1 MAFDTN
7 TLTAKGVELL
17 ASATAAI
24 PIILDGCDATTTY
37 IDQASA
43 IDVSA
48 RPTSPLSTTT
58 DVSVIGATANHV
70 MARAH
75 FQAGTNTGGEARTL
89 YLFGHAQN
97 DPTNVYVIYVC
108 SSQDT
113 FHLPEADDVVNNY
126 EALFDMIYSAVEGS
140 VTTASTSVFCTLAEF
155 NILKERVVTT
165 HKEGDPNEGDPLQTV
180 RGEKVFMDGIG
191 TVALDVMK
199 LDALPSSGYAH
210 FGDDITVEGSAYI
223 NGGLNVNGATSFS
236 DSLQVS
242 STFTAS
248 GGIETDA
255 IYTYNESEI
264 TIDGG
269 LIVNGDVTAS
279 GDIKPD
285 SANTRT
291 IGSTTRYYIA
301 VYSALV
307 SANILTPLPN
317 AQSSSLGASGQEYTR
332 CYAGGLFSYN
342 NRIGHAVSSTPDTR
356 DWRAYASF
364 TEYDGTVVASLEAQD
379 SGFYNTS
386 VIARSSGTS
395 TGGALIFTVGAGE
408 RLNIQYNNEYA
419 RHVAD
424 FSVPA
429 IHFSTLDTMTVGGL
443 TGNQP
448 VYDSGTGTQ
457 TLKVGSILMAW
468 KVSNADGGLTGR
480 VITQTSSTT
489 LLYYCS
495 SSAGAITN
503 TGNRLPNGTYT
514 SLCDFD
520 TGNANKN
527 TWILVQC
534 LSLD

>member
-199 LDALPSSGYAH
+199 LDALPGSGYAH
-210 FGDDITVEGSAYI
+210 FGDDITVEG
-223 NGGLNVNGATSFS
+223 N
-236 DSLQVS
+236 
-242 STFTAS
+242 
-248 GGIETDA
+248 
-255 IYTYNESEI
+255 
-264 TIDGG
+264 
-269 LIVNGDVTAS
+269 
-279 GDIKPD
+279 
-285 SANTRT
+285 
-291 IGSTTRYYIA
+291 
-301 VYSALV
+301 
-307 SANILTPLPN
+307 ANIGGN
-317 AQSSSLGASGQEYTR
+317 ANL
-332 CYAGGLFSYN
+332 
-342 NRIGHAVSSTPDTR
+342 
-356 DWRAYASF
+356 
-364 TEYDGTVVASLEAQD
+364 
-379 SGFYNTS
+379 
-386 VIARSSGTS
+386 
-395 TGGALIFTVGAGE
+395 
-408 RLNIQYNNEYA
+408 
-419 RHVAD
+419 
-424 FSVPA
+424 
-429 IHFSTLDTMTVGGL
+429 
-443 TGNQP
+443 
-448 VYDSGTGTQ
+448 
-457 TLKVGSILMAW
+457 
-468 KVSNADGGLTGR
+468 DGGLTVGGDANFDGSVMTSLVEQIGTNGINIIGDVNFTGNLNPDESDLYCIGQSDNWFLDSYVRNSFAENIIPLSGETAININGSILPDTDDSRSLGGELKRYENIYGR
-480 VITQTSSTT
+480 FLYSEAVGYVNDGINVKFYNTHPTYNDSVIVACSNAELSIEATGSTVGCKFRLRMGSATPLKIEYNSSLSSYAITLGAPVANLQTTGDATVNGVLTVSGMTGTAPYYSSGRKVVVGSIIMAWKDAMTSDKYTGQTITQTDSSTV
-489 LLYYCS
+489 LYFCLMSANGPVQS
-495 SSAGAITN
+495 ST
-503 TGNRLPNGTYT
+503 NRLPNGTYALMCDCVT
-514 SLCDFD
+514 SAC
-520 TGNANKN
+520 
-527 TWILVQC
+527 WVMVQC

>member
-48 RPTSPLSTTT
+48 RPASPMSTTT

-97 DPTNVYVIYVC
+97 DPTNVYVIYVA

-165 HKEGDPNEGDPLQTV
+165 HKEGDLNEGETQLV
-180 RGEKVFMDGIG
+180 RGTKAFIDGVVASVLSVESDPSHPDSGNAAIEYNLSVGGNVNIG
-191 TVALDVMK
+191 
-199 LDALPSSGYAH
+199 
-210 FGDDITVEGSAYI
+210 GDLSI
-223 NGGLNVNGATSFS
+223 NGTAAISG
-236 DSLQVS
+236 DLQVS
-242 STFTAS
+242 SMFTAS

-269 LIVNGDVTAS
+269 LIVNGD
-279 GDIKPD
+279 IKPD
-285 SANTRT
+285 TANTRT

-364 TEYDGTVVASLEAQD
+364 TENNGTVVAKLEAQD

-395 TGGALIFTVGAGE
+395 TGGALIFAVGAGE

-480 VITQTSSTT
+480 VIIQTSSTT

-503 TGNRLPNGTYT
+503 TGNRLPNGTYA

>member
-24 PIILDGCDATTTY
+24 PIILDGCDATTVY
-37 IDQASA
+37 VDQTTA

-108 SSQDT
+108 SSHDT

-199 LDALPSSGYAH
+199 LDALPGSGYAH

-223 NGGLNVNGATSFS
+223 NGGLNVNGTATISG
-236 DSLQVS
+236 DLQVS
-242 STFTAS
+242 SMFTAS
-248 GGIETDA
+248 GGIETDT
-255 IYTYNESEI
+255 IHTYNESEI

-269 LIVNGDVTAS
+269 LIVNGD
-279 GDIKPD
+279 IKPD
-285 SANTRT
+285 AANTRT
-291 IGSTTRYYIA
+291 IGQNDNCFLNSYVRNSFVENIIPLDGATAINVNGSILPDTDDSRSLGSDLKRYENIYGHFLYTEAVGYVDDNINVKFYEDHPTYNNSVVVSCSNAELSIEATGSTVGCKFRLRMG
-301 VYSALV
+301 SA
-307 SANILTPLPN
+307 TPLKIEYN
-317 AQSSSLGASGQEYTR
+317 SSLSSYVITLGAPVANLQTTGDATVNGVLTVSGMT
-332 CYAGGLFSYN
+332 
-342 NRIGHAVSSTPDTR
+342 
-356 DWRAYASF
+356 
-364 TEYDGTVVASLEAQD
+364 GTAP
-379 SGFYNTS
+379 YY
-386 VIARSSGTS
+386 SSGRK
-395 TGGALIFTVGAGE
+395 V
-408 RLNIQYNNEYA
+408 
-419 RHVAD
+419 V
-424 FSVPA
+424 
-429 IHFSTLDTMTVGGL
+429 
-443 TGNQP
+443 
-448 VYDSGTGTQ
+448 
-457 TLKVGSILMAW
+457 VGSIIMAW
-468 KVSNADGGLTGR
+468 KDAMTSDKHTGQT
-480 VITQTSSTT
+480 ITQTDSSTV
-489 LLYYCS
+489 LYYCLMSANGPVQS
-495 SSAGAITN
+495 ST
-503 TGNRLPNGTYT
+503 NRLPNGSYAL
-514 SLCDFD
+514 LCDCV
-520 TGNANKN
+520 TSAC
-527 TWILVQC
+527 WVMVQC

>member
-48 RPTSPLSTTT
+48 RPASPLSTTT
-58 DVSVIGATANHV
+58 DVSVIGATTNHV
-70 MARAH
+70 VARAH
-75 FQAGTNTGGEARTL
+75 FQAGTNAGGEARTL

-97 DPTNVYVIYVC
+97 DPSNIYVIYIC
-108 SSQDT
+108 SSQNT

-165 HKEGDPNEGDPLQTV
+165 HKEGDLNEGETQLV
-180 RGEKVFMDGIG
+180 RGTKAFIDGVVASVLSVESEPSQPDSGNAAIEYNLSVGGNVNIG
-191 TVALDVMK
+191 
-199 LDALPSSGYAH
+199 
-210 FGDDITVEGSAYI
+210 GDLSI
-223 NGGLNVNGATSFS
+223 NGTAAISGN
-236 DSLQVS
+236 LQVS
-242 STFTAS
+242 SMFTAS
-248 GGIETDA
+248 GGIETDT
-255 IYTYNESEI
+255 IQSYNESKI
-264 TIDGG
+264 TIDSD
-269 LIVNGDVTAS
+269 IMVS
-279 GDIKPD
+279 GSITPD

-291 IGSTTRYYIA
+291 IGSSNLYYNA
-301 VYSALV
+301 TYSNLV
-307 SANILTPLPN
+307 SSNLVVPRSGST
-317 AQSSSLGASGQEYTR
+317 SSLGSYGQEYTY
-332 CYAGGLFSYN
+332 CYAGGLCIREN
-342 NRIGHAVSSTPDTR
+342 KIGQAVSLNPSAR

-364 TEYDGTVVASLEAQD
+364 AEYDGTVVASLEAQD

-408 RLNIQYNNEYA
+408 RLNIQYNNTYA

-429 IHFSTLDTMTVGGL
+429 IHFSTLDIMTVGGL

-503 TGNRLPNGTYT
+503 TGNRLPNGTYA

>member
-37 IDQASA
+37 IDQTSA

-48 RPTSPLSTTT
+48 RPASPLSTTT

-97 DPTNVYVIYVC
+97 DPTNVYVIYVA

-155 NILKERVVTT
+155 NILKGRVVTT
-165 HKEGDPNEGDPLQTV
+165 HKEGEQNEGETQNVFGTKMFLDGVGASVLEVMKDDNEGWSGDAAIGGDLLVSGRERV
-180 RGEKVFMDGIG
+180 RGNLYVEDNAELVDTHIDGQLSVESN
-191 TVALDVMK
+191 VAL
-199 LDALPSSGYAH
+199 SSLLEVDQIA
-210 FGDDITVEGSAYI
+210 
-223 NGGLNVNGATSFS
+223 NL
-236 DSLQVS
+236 
-242 STFTAS
+242 
-248 GGIETDA
+248 
-255 IYTYNESEI
+255 NESEI
-264 TIDGG
+264 TIDSD
-269 LIVNGDVTAS
+269 ITVNGSIT
-279 GDIKPD
+279 PD

-291 IGSTTRYYIA
+291 IGSAILYYNA
-301 VYSALV
+301 TYSNLV
-307 SANILTPLPN
+307 SSNLVVPL
-317 AQSSSLGASGQEYTR
+317 SSSTSSLGSYGQEYTY
-332 CYAGGLFSYN
+332 CYTGGLCIRDN
-342 NRIGHAVSSTPDTR
+342 KIGQAVPLNPDTR

-364 TEYDGTVVASLEAQD
+364 TENNGTVVAKLEAQD

-429 IHFSTLDTMTVGGL
+429 IHLSTLDTMTVGGL

-468 KVSNADGGLTGR
+468 KTSNADGGSTGR

-503 TGNRLPNGTYT
+503 TGNRLPNGTYAA
-514 SLCDFD
+514 LCDFD